1 MTLIWVRVSANSE
14 LPHQTFF
21 LLSVVLP
28 AILADGHEHEHH
40 DHEPISLLDTKISFL
55 ADRRPERVPLRM
67 RQVRRKGAP
76 QLRRGRVEVANTL
89 TPPFQVTI
97 LLLSCFRARWL

>member
-1 MTLIWVRVSANSE
+1 MADCE

-21 LLSVVLP
+21 LLSIVLP
-28 AILADGHEHEHH
+28 AILADGHEHEHE
-40 DHEPISLLDTKISFL
+40 HEPISLVDTKISFL
-55 ADRRPERVPLRM
+55 ADRRPERVGGRLETLRR
-67 RQVRRKGAP
+67 RQLRRKGAP

-97 LLLSCFRARWL
+97 LPTSCSRARW